1 MYFEHKKLEKKYE
14 EQQKDLLKYRNHYK
28 GRTTNKAPAPQ
39 DKKIK
44 LSNIEFDEE
53 KLRNLLTA
61 QRKHDVYSDDGIES
75 GEKFSESS
83 DEEIVKKKKKTLTK
97 KRTVAKTKTTK
108 PAKKR
113 RKNNKRNYKL
123 YKQLIK

>member
-14 EQQKDLLKYRNHYK
+14 EQQKELLKYRNHYK

-44 LSNIEFDEE
+44 LSNIELDEE

-83 DEEIVKKKKKTLTK
+83 DEEIVK
-97 KRTVAKTKTTK
+97 
-108 PAKKR
+108 R
-113 RKNNKRNYKL
+113 RKRL
-123 YKQLIK
+123 

>member
-14 EQQKDLLKYRNHYK
+14 EQQKELLKYRNHYK
-28 GRTTNKAPAPQ
+28 GRTTNIAPAPQ

-61 QRKHDVYSDDGIES
+61 QRKHES